1 MKTELTITKSGKNV
15 KLRKNIEKSRI
26 NTKNFKVGDFVI
38 GKGNPDIYGNDF
50 PYTITTNEGI
60 FKVITILNNDEMLIE
75 IKEHNKY
82 PNHIHSCHDVRKEFF
97 ELYVK

>member
-1 MKTELTITKSGKNV
+1 MKIELTITKSGKNV

-50 PYTITTNEGI
+50 PYTITTNEGV
-60 FKVITILNNDEMLIE
+60 FEVIGLANDDEMLIRV
-75 IKEHNKY
+75 IEHKY
-82 PNHIHSCHDVRKEFF
+82 QDHIHSCHDVRKEFF